1 MANKKI
7 NYLARNFDDYRS
19 ELIYFSNKY
28 YPELSDN
35 YDDSSVGSW
44 FIDLVSAVG
53 DNLSYHIDRMYQ
65 ETNIN
70 SANLK
75 STVLNIA
82 RTNGLKVP
90 GPKASMCEVKITCEL
105 PPGDTSTG
113 NIAAPNWDLAPIIK
127 RTSVISAGNLNFQL
141 VEDVDF
147 GSQFNSDGYSNRTF
161 VPKKGTNGNITAYTV
176 SKTTVAIN
184 GATRIFKKILTSSDV
199 KPFMELVLPDKN
211 VMNVE
216 SIIFKESS
224 NYEKNPEMEDFYIN
238 AERYKM
244 HDQAADTFRFF
255 EVNSLADQYLFLPQT
270 KIEDKD
276 GVPHLLLDYYNPEVY
291 TDYTEGGAEFVEKE
305 YVDPKTA
312 TASTRTTRIYAGKWK
327 PIKQKFI
334 TEFTD
339 NGYLKIIFGAGA
351 NYDELPRVES
361 KFSERMMSNLINND
375 MLGVLPKEGW
385 SMFVLYKT
393 GGGAFSNI
401 GEGAINSFTLTVSEF
416 KKDVVGETV
425 ARDRG
430 KVLNS
435 LTVTNTTPA
444 IAGKDAPSVYELK
457 YLIKYNTS
465 AQERCVTLKDY
476 KARLMMMPPKYGTPF
491 RSAVI
496 EDNNKV
502 SFSVLNISS
511 DGRLTKALPEELVYN
526 IEEYMSH
533 YKTLGDYI
541 EVKSG
546 KIYNIGF
553 SIELFVEKTYDTPT
567 VLTNVIEKVKEYM
580 NVNNHDMGEDIF
592 VGDLQKEIMLID
604 GVISLI
610 DFSVYSIYNGF
621 YSSDRCPLPE
631 ANINSNCA
639 TNINN
644 VFKVD
649 EGASS
654 FKIDLNA
661 IDNVL
666 FSDYNSMYE
675 ILNDSNI
682 QVKCKL
688 I

>member
-7 NYLARNFDDYRS
+7 NYLARNYDDYRS

-28 YPELSDN
+28 YPELADS

-65 ETNIN
+65 ETNLN
-70 SANLK
+70 STNLK

-90 GPKASMCEVKITCEL
+90 GPKASMCEVKLSCTL
-105 PPGDTSTG
+105 PPGDISNG
-113 NIAAPNWDLAPIIK
+113 NIAAPNWDYAPIIK

-141 VEDVDF
+141 IEDVDF
-147 GSQFNSDGYSNRTF
+147 SSQFNSDGYSNRTF
-161 VPKKGTNGNITAYTV
+161 VPKRDTNGIVTAYTV
-176 SKTTVAIN
+176 SKTTIAVN
-184 GATRIFKKILTSSDV
+184 GSTRIFKKIVTSNDV
-199 KPFMELVLPDKN
+199 RPFMELVLPDKN
-211 VMNVE
+211 VMNIE
-216 SIIFKESS
+216 SVIFKESS
-224 NYEKNPEMEDFYIN
+224 NYERNPEMADFYIN
-238 AERYKM
+238 AEQYRM
-244 HDQAADTFRFF
+244 HDQAADTYRFF
-255 EVNSLADQYLFLPQT
+255 EVNSLADQYVFLPESNISDRKTQNG
-270 KIEDKD
+270 ED
-276 GVPHLLLDYYNPEVY
+276 VPHLLMDYYNPDVY
-291 TDYTEGGAEFVEKE
+291 EDYTETSQSG
-305 YVDPKTA
+305 
-312 TASTRTTRIYAGKWK
+312 STRTTRIYRGKWK

-334 TEFTD
+334 TEYTD
-339 NGYLKIIFGAGA
+339 NGYMKIIFGAGA
-351 NYDELPRVES
+351 NYDELPNVET

-375 MLGVLPKEGW
+375 MLGVIPKEGW
-385 SMFVLYKT
+385 SMFVLYRT
-393 GGGAFSNI
+393 GGGVSSNI
-401 GEGAINSFTLTVSEF
+401 GAGAINTVTLTISEF
-416 KKDVVGETV
+416 KKDVTGEDV
-425 ARDRG
+425 ASERG

-457 YLIKYNTS
+457 YLIKYNTHS
-465 AQERCVTLKDY
+465 QERCVTLKDY
-476 KARLMMMPPKYGTPF
+476 KARLMLMPPKYGAPF

-502 SFSVLNISS
+502 SMSLLNINA
-511 DGRLTKALPEELVYN
+511 DGKLSKLLPEALVDN

-546 KIYNIGF
+546 RIYNLGF

-580 NVNNHDMGEDIF
+580 SVENHDMGENIF
-592 VGDLQKEIMLID
+592 IGDLQKEIMLVD

-621 YSSDRCPLPE
+621 YSSDKCSLPE
-631 ANINSNCA
+631 ENANANCV
-639 TNINN
+639 TNTGST
-644 VFKVD
+644 FKVD
-649 EGASS
+649 EGTDS

-666 FSDYNSMYE
+666 YSDYNSMFE

-682 QVKCKL
+682 QVRAKL